1 MSQQSS
7 SEIQTQMSLPN
18 SPNPHNSPSPHPHN
32 SPQPLIAFSVSLQ
45 PRNSRIS
52 PLPPSPSL
60 PPVSPIPN
68 FSPCP
73 IDARHTYG
81 QTADEGLIGKNSVL
95 NLLSELSIDNQPIQE
110 AVMSNTQRIA
120 QLQTTNRRQQKD
132 IVELKG
138 LLLLSADVV
147 KLKADLQQDLLQI
160 CQGIDAVN
168 TSTHSRLETLRRGAA
183 RPSEDP
189 VVKWK
194 KPPYYAHLAFSG
206 DVKET
211 NSFCFFIRNSFE
223 QLTDHFASDKHCILW
238 IAGYFCLPEGKLGD
252 GVFSY
257 NWWRGF
263 LGKNAAA
270 QGLDASKGSL
280 AAPFVVKELLS
291 AKFFLQSIE
300 RTFSNHKEM
309 EDSLKALKALKQGK
323 ETIEQLNIIFNS
335 LLYLVDLSDAS
346 ECEIYTDA
354 IHPENVNLGL
364 QRGAKVLVLEQLR
377 AKGITAKV
385 EQQVLNL
392 SNNRVIAPVP

>member
-1 MSQQSS
+1 
-7 SEIQTQMSLPN
+7 
-18 SPNPHNSPSPHPHN
+18 
-32 SPQPLIAFSVSLQ
+32 
-45 PRNSRIS
+45 
-52 PLPPSPSL
+52 
-60 PPVSPIPN
+60 
-68 FSPCP
+68 
-73 IDARHTYG
+73 
-81 QTADEGLIGKNSVL
+81 
-95 NLLSELSIDNQPIQE
+95 
-110 AVMSNTQRIA
+110 MSNTQRIA

-160 CQGIDAVN
+160 RQGIDAVN
-168 TSTHSRLETLRRGAA
+168 TSTHSRLETIRRGAA

-189 VVKWK
+189 VVK
-194 KPPYYAHLAFSG
+194 
-206 DVKET
+206 
-211 NSFCFFIRNSFE
+211 NSFE
-223 QLTDHFASDKHCILW
+223 QLTNHFASDKHCILW

-257 NWWRGF
+257 NWWRGL

-364 QRGAKVLVLEQLR
+364 QRGGWSGVTNLDLRQAMAVSLANDVAKVLVLEQLR